1 MIRLFAERDIARGGA
16 SRPVFLRGD
25 QVPKWV
31 EVRNQSRGRA
41 PVVRARWCSS
51 FGCKL
56 RGLSLRRSIPPGT
69 GLLLVEG
76 RAGRWATAIHMFG
89 MLFPLGVVWLDGK
102 GKVVD
107 MRRAEPWRVYI
118 PKAAARFTLEAL
130 PETLDSVAVGDV
142 LEIGDAVA

>member
-1 MIRLFAERDIARGGA
+1 V
-16 SRPVFLRGD
+16 S
-25 QVPKWV
+25 KWV

-56 RGLSLRRSIPPGT
+56 RGLSLRRSIPAGT

-76 RAGRWATAIHMFG
+76 GDGRWATAIHMFG

-118 PKAAARFTLEAL
+118 PKAAARFTLEAH
-130 PETLDSVAVGDV
+130 PETLDRVAVGDI
-142 LEIGDAVA
+142 LEIADADA